1 MSCNRQ
7 RGIWGINRWI
17 LLLFDGRKVTQEG
30 LAGQTSA
37 GVRARNAAHFVQN
50 PWLHFQING
59 PKAEGGLMETG
70 GIDKYCYL

>member
-1 MSCNRQ
+1 
-7 RGIWGINRWI
+7 
-17 LLLFDGRKVTQEG
+17 LLFDGCKVTQKG

-50 PWLHFQING
+50 PWLRFQING
-59 PKAEGGLMETG
+59 PKAEGELMETE